1 MVEREKEDFRKY
13 YEIIGDKI
21 GRGGLTIVYKARNK
35 EKNEYRAIKVID
47 KDLIRDQYESENFDP
62 MSEEEMNKTIEKF
75 KNEIKYM
82 KIMEG
87 KNKENKKTVKYYEHF
102 NTEKELAIVMELC
115 DNNLVELMKNKDKGL
130 NMDEI
135 YNILFQLNNSFK
147 IMNEN
152 KIVHRDLKFEN
163 ILIKYENKEKKDKYI
178 VKLGDYGL
186 SKQLMNMT
194 HFSTRIGTPKYEAPE
209 ILEDNNENKK
219 TEKCD
224 LWSLGIIIY
233 RLCFKEFPFIGKNE
247 NAVLNS
253 IKSKQIKLKKV
264 KNKEN
269 KEKEELNDIIEK
281 LLIIDPNKRMSWN
294 EYFNHSFFKKN
305 IIKIKIR
312 INYYDINRD
321 IYFLNKIN
329 HYYSR
334 HLKELKELNESNVE
348 LYINNEKMKFKKYFN
363 PEKEGLYEIKLI
375 IKIDIKNCSCMF
387 CDCKNITNLDLSS
400 LDTKNVTDMS
410 YMFYNCENITNLDLS
425 SFDTKNVTDMSYMFY
440 NCNKLTNLYLS
451 SFDYEINVDKSL
463 KEISDLAEKYFKDS
477 SKKNSF
483 KEKLEELEKGAAKL
497 KDEEFEKMEVLHHE
511 IEVGIKRVKFINNI
525 SLKNKTNLNL
535 SSFDTKNVK
544 NMNDMFS
551 GCENITNLNL
561 SFFDTKNVKN
571 MNNMFK
577 NCKNI
582 TNLNLSSFD
591 AGNVRNMREIFYNCN
606 KLKLITIK
614 KNMNNI
620 SYEIGKENK
629 NIKIIRI

>member
-1 MVEREKEDFRKY
+1 MVNREEQDFRKY
-13 YEIIGDKI
+13 YEIIGEPIDK
-21 GRGGLTIVYKARNK
+21 GAFGLIYKSKEK

-47 KDLIRDQYESENFDP
+47 KNELRKQYVSENFDA

-82 KIMEG
+82 EIMEG
-87 KNKENKKTVKYYEHF
+87 KNKENKNTVKYYEYF

-115 DNNLVELMKNKDKGL
+115 DNNLVELMKNKGKDKGL
-130 NMDEI
+130 NIDEI
-135 YNILFQLNNSFK
+135 SNILFQLNNSFK

-152 KIVHRDLKFEN
+152 KIVHRDLKLEN

-178 VKLGDYGL
+178 VKLGDYGI
-186 SKQLMNMT
+186 SKQLKNMT

-253 IKSKQIKLKKV
+253 IKRKQIKLKKV

-305 IIKIKIR
+305 LIKIKIR

-363 PEKEGLYEIKLI
+363 PKKIGLYEIKLI

-400 LDTKNVTDMS
+400 L
-410 YMFYNCENITNLDLS
+410 
-425 SFDTKNVTDMSYMFY
+425 DTKNVTDMSYMFY

-511 IEVGIKRVKFINNI
+511 IEVGIKRVKFINNS

-591 AGNVRNMREIFYNCN
+591 TKNVRNMSEMFSYCN